1 MREPNMKWFFQPP
14 DGGVAGQDGRDGTG
28 QDGRDGTGQ
37 DGRDVAGQ
45 DDDSSAPGLLGLP
58 PTLLERHGARALDP
72 ATAAAVHGY
81 PTPRPTV
88 YRARTLL
95 IPGHLLRH
103 DDFVASINKVLEPDG
118 MQLVQPTEGH
128 DPDLDRNSG
137 VREGDREG
145 DRDVFEILR
154 ELPRPAV
161 LVPLAGHS
169 TPVKIDAWETLQKLR
184 AVVAQGQELHELTEN
199 LQPPILDAETVG
211 QIELEHMLT
220 GSAITGTPAGNSPGG
235 IAGGPGSSSDVSGP
249 TPTDSYLFSGGDPRA
264 PVTVLLPKPEH
275 KRTWDD
281 DRLRDYGR
289 RPVIAVLDSGI
300 RAHPWLDVRS
310 APGGGY
316 DTNPPDGFVQIDQE
330 IQDAIRD
337 EGLQAVA
344 NGDTRRQVIRDA
356 SDTPTVANPLV
367 GELNPAL
374 GHSTFIAGI
383 VRQVT
388 PDAQVLAVR
397 VMHSDDILNEGDI
410 ICALCHLAKRI
421 VLAEAGDPA
430 EMVDVVSLSFGYFS
444 ESRQAA
450 VNSGLWKAIKVLLN
464 LGVIVVAAAG
474 NFATR
479 RRFYPAAFA
488 PEPVGAGQV
497 PVISVGALNPNGTK
511 AMFSND
517 GPWVTTWAQGADVVS
532 TYPIDVGGSRTPDLR
547 MPVNR
552 KPPEDLPPG
561 REALDPN
568 DYSDG
573 FAIWSGTSFSA
584 PYMAALITGSLL
596 EGAEKEGNALK
607 LDLPGKQDGEDLAV
621 AVLRRRNRA
630 EAAVQRLSRLQADR
644 GE

>member
-14 DGGVAGQDGRDGTG
+14 DGDGTG
-28 QDGRDGTGQ
+28 QGDRAG
-37 DGRDVAGQ
+37 AGQ
-45 DDDSSAPGLLGLP
+45 DDDNSAPGLLGLP
-58 PTLLERHGARALDP
+58 PTLLERHGARILDP
-72 ATAAAVHGY
+72 ADAVAVDGY
-81 PTPRPTV
+81 PMPRPTV

-95 IPGHLLRH
+95 IPDHLLRH
-103 DDFVASINKVLEPDG
+103 GDFVDSINEILKRDG
-118 MQLVQPTEGH
+118 VQLVQPTQGH
-128 DPDLDRNSG
+128 DLDLDTDSG
-137 VREGDREG
+137 LREG

-169 TPVKIDAWETLQKLR
+169 APVKIDAWETLQKLR
-184 AVVAQGQELHELTEN
+184 AAAAQGRESHEQADNRE
-199 LQPPILDAETVG
+199 PPILDAQTVT
-211 QIELEHMLT
+211 QIGLEHILT
-220 GSAITGTPAGNSPGG
+220 GSAIVGTPVGNSPGG

-249 TPTDSYLFSGGDPRA
+249 TPTDSYLFSGGDPRT
-264 PVTVLLPKPEH
+264 PVTVLLHKPE
-275 KRTWDD
+275 RRWDAAG
-281 DRLRDYGR
+281 LLPYGR

-310 APGGGY
+310 AGGGY
-316 DTNPPDGFVQIDQE
+316 LTNPPDGFVQIDQK
-330 IQDAIRD
+330 IQHAIRD
-337 EGLQAVA
+337 EGQHAVDR
-344 NGDTRRQVIRDA
+344 GDTGRQVIKDA
-356 SDTPTVANPLV
+356 SDEPMVSNPLI

-383 VRQVT
+383 VRQVI

-397 VMHSDDILNEGDI
+397 IMHSDDILNEGDI
-410 ICALCHLAKRI
+410 ICALRHLAKRI

-430 EMVDVVSLSFGYFS
+430 AMVDVVSLSFGYFS
-444 ESRQAA
+444 ESQQAA
-450 VNSGLWKAIKVLLN
+450 VNSGLWKVIRVMLS
-464 LGVIVVAAAG
+464 LGVVVVAAAG

-488 PEPVGAGQV
+488 LEPVSAGR

-517 GPWVTTWAQGADVVS
+517 GPWVTAWAQGAEVVS

-552 KPPEDLPPG
+552 KPPGDLPPG

-584 PYMAALITGSLL
+584 PYMAALIAKSLL
-596 EGAEKEGNALK
+596 DGAVEKRVEEGDALK
-607 LDLPGKQDGEDLAV
+607 LDLPGTEEAEGPATAAPGKRNRAM
-621 AVLRRRNRA
+621 AALRRKNRA
-630 EAAVQRLSRLQADR
+630 EAAVERLRRLQADLLQANR
-644 GE
+644 SG

>member
-14 DGGVAGQDGRDGTG
+14 DRDGTG
-28 QDGRDGTGQ
+28 QDDRAG
-37 DGRDVAGQ
+37 AGQ
-45 DDDSSAPGLLGLP
+45 DDDDSAPGLLGLP
-58 PTLLERHGARALDP
+58 PALLERHGARVLDP
-72 ATAAAVHGY
+72 ASAAAVHGV
-81 PTPRPTV
+81 PTPRPTA

-95 IPGHLLRH
+95 IPDQLLRH
-103 DDFVASINKVLEPDG
+103 DDFVTSINKVLERDG
-118 MQLVQPTEGH
+118 MQLVQPTQGR
-128 DPDLDRNSG
+128 DPDLDTNSD
-137 VREGDREG
+137 VREG

-169 TPVKIDAWETLQKLR
+169 APVKIDAWETLQKLR
-184 AVVAQGQELHELTEN
+184 AVVAQGQELHELTDN
-199 LQPPILDAETVG
+199 LQPPILDAATVE

-235 IAGGPGSSSDVSGP
+235 ITGGPGSSSDVSGP
-249 TPTDSYLFSGGDPRA
+249 TPTDSYLFSGGDPRS
-264 PVTVLLPKPEH
+264 PVTVLLHKPER
-275 KRTWDD
+275 KRDAD
-281 DRLRDYGR
+281 HGR

-316 DTNPPDGFVQIDQE
+316 DTDPPDGFVQIDPA

-337 EGLQAVA
+337 EGLHAVA

-356 SDTPTVANPLV
+356 SDTPMVANPLV

-410 ICALCHLAKRI
+410 ICALRHLAKRI
-421 VLAEAGDPA
+421 VLAKAGDTA
-430 EMVDVVSLSFGYFS
+430 AMVDVVSLSFGYFS
-444 ESRQAA
+444 ESGQAA
-450 VNSGLWKAIKVLLN
+450 ANSGLWKAIRVLLG
-464 LGVIVVAAAG
+464 LGVVVVAAAG

-479 RRFYPAAFA
+479 RKFYPAAFA
-488 PEPVGAGQV
+488 LEPVGAGQV

-517 GPWVTTWAQGADVVS
+517 GPWVTTWAQGAEVVS
-532 TYPIDVGGSRTPDLR
+532 TYPVDVGGSRTPDLR
-547 MPVNR
+547 MPVDR
-552 KPPEDLPPG
+552 KPPQELPPG

-568 DYSDG
+568 DFSDG

-596 EGAEKEGNALK
+596 EGAEEAGSVLR
-607 LDLPGKQDGEDLAV
+607 LDLPRAEEGEGPAV
-621 AVLRRRNRA
+621 AALRRRNRA
-630 EAAVQRLSRLQADR
+630 EAAVQRLLRLQADR

>member
-14 DGGVAGQDGRDGTG
+14 DGGVAGRDGSDGTG
-28 QDGRDGTGQ
+28 HDDHAG
-37 DGRDVAGQ
+37 AGQ

-58 PTLLERHGARALDP
+58 PTLLERHGARVLDP
-72 ATAAAVHGY
+72 ATAAAVHDY

-88 YRARTLL
+88 YRTRTLL
-95 IPGHLLRH
+95 IPDHLLQH
-103 DDFVASINKVLEPDG
+103 ADFITSINKVLEGDG
-118 MQLVQPTEGH
+118 MQLVQPTQGH

-137 VREGDREG
+137 VREGDGEG

-154 ELPRPAV
+154 ELPRPVV
-161 LVPLAGHS
+161 LAPLAGHS
-169 TPVKIDAWETLQKLR
+169 TPVKIDAWETLQRLR
-184 AVVAQGQELHELTEN
+184 AVVAHGQELRELTDN
-199 LQPPILDAETVG
+199 LQPPILSAETVD
-211 QIELEHMLT
+211 QIGLEHVMT
-220 GSAITGTPAGNSPGG
+220 GSAITGTPADNGPGG

-249 TPTDSYLFSGGDPRA
+249 TPTDSYLFSGGDPRT
-264 PVTVLLPKPEH
+264 PVTVVLHKPEH
-275 KRTWDD
+275 RRRWDD
-281 DRLRDYGR
+281 DRLREYGR

-300 RAHPWLDVRS
+300 RAHPWLDVTGPEGS
-310 APGGGY
+310 Y
-316 DTNPPDGFVQIDQE
+316 QTNSPNGFVQIDQK
-330 IQDAIRD
+330 IQDAIRA
-337 EGLQAVA
+337 EGEHAVA
-344 NGDTRRQVIRDA
+344 SGDTRRQVIKDA
-356 SDTPTVANPLV
+356 SDTPTTSNPLI

-383 VRQVT
+383 VRQVN
-388 PDAQVLAVR
+388 PDAQVLAIR

-410 ICALCHLAKRI
+410 ICALRHLAKRI

-444 ESRQAA
+444 ESGSAA

-488 PEPVGAGQV
+488 LESVVAGQ

-517 GPWVTTWAQGADVVS
+517 GPWVTAWAQGADVVS
-532 TYPIDVGGSRTPDLR
+532 TYPVDVGGSRTPDLR

-584 PYMAALITGSLL
+584 PYMAALITERLL
-596 EGAEKEGNALK
+596 EGAEQSAQK
-607 LDLPGKQDGEDLAV
+607 LDLPGKAEAED
-621 AVLRRRNRA
+621 RA
-630 EAAVQRLSRLQADR
+630 EATRRRRTRAGAVAQRLHRVRADR